1 MIWSGNRPWR
11 ITTPRDR
18 IIPTYPS
25 RRKAAM
31 HNPHTGWKLKETP
44 EYRARRAKA
53 SEEWEKIPMRDRQEI
68 YRLVE
73 RAKAFARLKLNNTS
87 NKKIFNTQDHT
98 EAKHGK

>member
-1 MIWSGNRPWR
+1 
-11 ITTPRDR
+11 
-18 IIPTYPS
+18 
-25 RRKAAM
+25 
-31 HNPHTGWKLKETP
+31 
-44 EYRARRAKA
+44 
-53 SEEWEKIPMRDRQEI
+53 MRDRQEI